1 MTEVL
6 QLATE
11 AALTAGKLIL
21 SLQGKAEVRYKGSSY
36 NLVTKADKES
46 ENAIVSMIR
55 SSMPD
60 SIVMSEETLWQQN
73 IMAERLWI
81 IDPLDG
87 TNNFAHSIPH
97 YCVSIAY
104 AEKGSVK
111 AGVIY
116 DPNRDEMFTAESG
129 MGAFCNGEK
138 ISVSQSKSLKES
150 VIATGFYYERGEMMQ
165 NTLFSIFQ
173 LLNENIQGIRRMG
186 SAALD
191 LSWVACGRY
200 EGYFEYMLSPWDFAA
215 GMLLIKEAG
224 GVFTDR
230 DGNDVGLCSQGVVCS
245 NKYLYKEFLKKVK
258 WSPVNN
264 EKQLVLR

>member
-1 MTEVL
+1 MTEIL
-6 QLATE
+6 QLAKE
-11 AALTAGKLIL
+11 AALTAGKLIR
-21 SLQGKAEVRYKGSSY
+21 SLQGKTEIHYKDTSY
-36 NLVTKADKES
+36 NLVTMADKES
-46 ENAIVSMIR
+46 EKAIFSLIR

-60 SIVMSEETLWQQN
+60 SIIMSEETLWQQN
-73 IMAERLWI
+73 VMAERLWI

-111 AGVIY
+111 VAAIY
-116 DPNRDEMFTAESG
+116 DPNRDELFTAESG
-129 MGAFCNGEK
+129 RGAFCNGEK
-138 ISVSQSKSLKES
+138 ISVSQNKFLKES

-165 NTLFSIFQ
+165 NTLYSIFR
-173 LLNENIQGIRRMG
+173 LMGENIQGIRRMG

-215 GMLLIKEAG
+215 GMLLVKEAG
-224 GVFTDR
+224 GVFGDR
-230 DGNDVGLCSQGVVCS
+230 DGTDQGLRSQGVISS
-245 NKYLYKEFLKKVK
+245 NTFLYETFSKLIK
-258 WSPVNN
+258 WSSIST

>member
-1 MTEVL
+1 MTEIL
-6 QLATE
+6 QLAKE
-11 AALTAGKLIL
+11 AALSAGKLIL
-21 SLQGKAEVRYKGSSY
+21 SLRGKAEIHYKDSSY

-46 ENAIVSMIR
+46 EKAIVTLIQ

-60 SIVMSEETLWQQN
+60 SLVMSEETLWQQN
-73 IMAERLWI
+73 VMAERLWI

-97 YCVSIAY
+97 YCISVAY

-111 AGVIY
+111 VAVIY
-116 DPNRDEMFTAESG
+116 DPNRDELFTAESG
-129 MGAFCNGEK
+129 KGAFCNGER
-138 ISVSQSKSLKES
+138 IFVSQSKFLKEA

-165 NTLFSIFQ
+165 NTLFSIFR
-173 LLNENIQGIRRMG
+173 LFSENIQGIRRMG

-215 GMLLIKEAG
+215 GMLLVKEAG
-224 GVFTDR
+224 GVFGDR
-230 DGNDVGLCSQGVVCS
+230 DGIDQGLRSQGVICS
-245 NKYLYKEFLKKVK
+245 NKCLYKDFSRMVEWCSVSK
-258 WSPVNN
+258 
-264 EKQLVLR
+264 EKRLALR